1 MTPKRRRLTL
11 VVVGALF
18 LSLATVLVLNAFEEN
33 LVFFYSPT
41 ELLSRSASSNEFMR
55 VGGLVKDGSLKKSS
69 DGLTTIFEITDL
81 DQTLSVAFKGVLPS
95 LFREGQ
101 GVIAEGHLLNGTFHA
116 REILAKH
123 DETYMPR
130 EVAAA
135 LKKSGKWKQAN
146 DK

>member
-11 VVVGALF
+11 VVIGALF

-41 ELLSRSASSNEFMR
+41 ELLSRGASSNEFMR

-81 DQTLSVAFKGVLPS
+81 DQTLSVAVTGVLPS
-95 LFREGQ
+95 FFREGQ

>member
-11 VVVGALF
+11 VVIGALF

-41 ELLSRSASSNEFMR
+41 ELLSRGASSNEFMR